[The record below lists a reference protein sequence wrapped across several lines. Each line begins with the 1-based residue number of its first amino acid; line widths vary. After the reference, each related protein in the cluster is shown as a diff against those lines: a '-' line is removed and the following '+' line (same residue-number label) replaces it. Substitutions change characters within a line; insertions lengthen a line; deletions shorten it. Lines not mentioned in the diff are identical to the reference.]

1 MQLLYKTVDI
11 FIKQHIICKQ
21 KPKLFY
27 IMDYILLF
35 LVILC
40 VLTREMYVIIKISKI
55 RALFIQQKDIDISE
69 IKIPSL
75 SVEVIKRIMDIVISL
90 FVCLT
95 ILPLLYLIL
104 GTVIKLTS
112 AGPIIF
118 RQNRIGIFGIMF
130 PCYKFRSMYQ
140 NSEEKAA
147 ERGDARVTPVGR
159 FIRKTHLDEFPQF
172 YNVLIGDMSLVG
184 PRPTIRFVADGLD
197 QDPQYIYRVLVRPGI
212 TGVSQINGRQ
222 DDLVRML
229 KFDFEYLK
237 SQSLWN
243 DIKIILQT
251 LKFQDDSY

>member
-1 MQLLYKTVDI
+1 
-11 FIKQHIICKQ
+11 
-21 KPKLFY
+21 
-27 IMDYILLF
+27 
-35 LVILC
+35 
-40 VLTREMYVIIKISKI
+40 
-55 RALFIQQKDIDISE
+55 LFIQQKRIDVTEIKLPSLLAEFVKRLIDIIGSF
-69 IKIPSL
+69 
-75 SVEVIKRIMDIVISL
+75 

-95 ILPLLYLIL
+95 ILPVLYLIL
-104 GTVIKLTS
+104 GAVIKLTS

-140 NSEEKAA
+140 NSVEKVAV
-147 ERGDARVTPVGR
+147 RGDARVTPVGR

-197 QDPQYIYRVLVRPGI
+197 QHPQYIYRVLVRPGI
-212 TGVSQINGRQ
+212 TGISQINGRPEKQ
-222 DDLVRML
+222 VTML

-243 DIKIILQT
+243 DLKIIFQT
-251 LKFQDDSY
+251 LKFKDDSY